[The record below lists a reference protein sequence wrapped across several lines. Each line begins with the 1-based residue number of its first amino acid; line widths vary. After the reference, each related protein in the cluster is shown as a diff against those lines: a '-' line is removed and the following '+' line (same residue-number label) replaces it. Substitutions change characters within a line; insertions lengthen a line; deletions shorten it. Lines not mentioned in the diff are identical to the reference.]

1 VSTGKTIGIAQE
13 MQGFQMRR
21 KLLGIITFAILAAC
35 STPRTAVGPPNASG
49 VTSIKP
55 GMTQPQVAAI
65 LGDFQRED
73 FDPSNGIS
81 SCRSY
86 AYGAS
91 PERKYV
97 HVYFYEE
104 IVEAA
109 TDGHIGL
116 CIYRGDIIG

>member
-1 VSTGKTIGIAQE
+1 
-13 MQGFQMRR
+13 MRSAV
-21 KLLGIITFAILAAC
+21 LGIFIAATLGAC
-35 STPRTAVGPPNASG
+35 STPQTSVAIPESSG
-49 VTSIKP
+49 VASIKP
-55 GMTQPQVAAI
+55 GMTQAQVGAI
-65 LGDFQRED
+65 LGDYQRED

-91 PERKYV
+91 PNRRYV

-104 IVEAA
+104 AVEASS
-109 TDGHIGL
+109 DGHVGL

>member
-1 VSTGKTIGIAQE
+1 MRSTV
-13 MQGFQMRR
+13 
-21 KLLGIITFAILAAC
+21 LGILIVATLGAC
-35 STPRTAVGPPNASG
+35 SAPQTSVGTTEGSG
-49 VTSIKP
+49 VASITP
-55 GMTQPQVAAI
+55 GMTQAQVGAI
-65 LGDFQRED
+65 LGDHQRED

-91 PERKYV
+91 PNRKYV

-104 IVEAA
+104 VVEAA
-109 TDGHIGL
+109 SDNHIGL